1 MKFKGLQVCH
11 RSAVLSELERSK
23 RATEIENQSLFTI
36 VDPDINC
43 YVSGKG
49 LHSEQELGE

>member
-1 MKFKGLQVCH
+1 M
-11 RSAVLSELERSK
+11 LSELERS
-23 RATEIENQSLFTI
+23 RIATEIENQSLFTL

-43 YVSGKG
+43 YVSGKV

>member
-1 MKFKGLQVCH
+1 M
-11 RSAVLSELERSK
+11 LSELERS
-23 RATEIENQSLFTI
+23 RIATEIENQSLFTL